1 MVDLLAG
8 LSKLRLTFTS
18 HLING
23 RLLMTFAF
31 TFPGQGS
38 QSVGMGKDLAE
49 AFPVARHVFK
59 EVDDAL
65 DQNLSALMFEGP
77 IEELTLTTNTQPAL
91 MACSMA
97 VMAVLNAE
105 FDVNVNAASFAAGHS
120 LGEYSALC
128 AAGVLSLADT
138 ARLLRIRGDAMQAAV
153 SVGAGAMAALLG
165 ASIEQAEAA
174 AAAGA
179 KHGICQIANDNATGQ
194 IVLSGE
200 RAAVEAAVTATADLG
215 IKKAMMLNVSAPFH
229 CDMMQPAA
237 DVMRDALADVT
248 FSGPAVPI
256 VNNVTARPISD
267 VDQIR
272 ADLVSQVTGRVRWRE
287 SIEWM
292 AENGIETFAEPGT
305 GKVLT
310 VMLRRIVKGVEGLAL
325 NSPESLEAFAQKIKG

>member
-1 MVDLLAG
+1 
-8 LSKLRLTFTS
+8 
-18 HLING
+18 
-23 RLLMTFAF
+23 MTFAF

-38 QSVGMGKDLAE
+38 QSVGMGKDIAE
-49 AFPVARHVFK
+49 AFPAARHVFK

-65 DQNLSALMFEGP
+65 NQNLSELMFEGP
-77 IEELTLTTNTQPAL
+77 IEDLTLTTNTQPAL

-97 VMAVLNAE
+97 VMAVLKEDFGFAPT
-105 FDVNVNAASFAAGHS
+105 DAAYAAGHS

-153 SVGAGAMAALLG
+153 PVGAGAMAALLG
-165 ASIEQAEAA
+165 ASVEQAEAA

-179 KHGICQIANDNATGQ
+179 KQGICQIANDNATGQ
-194 IVLSGE
+194 IVLSGDK
-200 RAAVEAAVTATADLG
+200 AAVEAAVAATADLG

-237 DVMRDALADVT
+237 DVMKDALADVT
-248 FSGPAVPI
+248 FSSPVLPI
-256 VNNVTARPISD
+256 VNNVAAGPVSD
-267 VDQIR
+267 PDQLR
-272 ADLVSQVTGRVRWRE
+272 ADLVTQVTGRVRWRE

-292 AENGIETFAEPGT
+292 AKNDIETFAEPGT

-310 VMLRRIVKGVEGLAL
+310 VMLRRIVKGVEGVAL
-325 NSPESLEAFAQKIKG
+325 NSPEALEAFAQKIKG